1 MDGSTA
7 MSIGSVETSMER
19 EHRCK
24 SQSYGARRQNMG
36 TTMEQ
41 SGAVKSAFSA
51 WTAWSRHRERL
62 KLRLL
67 GVGMSAFAA
76 WLLWEGGGPWPVAVG
91 VGVIEHWSREVMR
104 KYEKD
109 TGAIPDWIT
118 AVNLL
123 ANVTAAGLLITGL
136 ILTR

>member
-1 MDGSTA
+1 
-7 MSIGSVETSMER
+7 
-19 EHRCK
+19 
-24 SQSYGARRQNMG
+24 
-36 TTMEQ
+36 MEQ

-51 WTAWSRHRERL
+51 WTTWAWHRERL

-123 ANVTAAGLLITGL
+123 ANVAAAGLLITGF

>member
-1 MDGSTA
+1 MA
-7 MSIGSVETSMER
+7 
-19 EHRCK
+19 
-24 SQSYGARRQNMG
+24 QP
-36 TTMEQ
+36 
-41 SGAVKSAFSA
+41 GAVKSTFSA
-51 WTAWSRHRERL
+51 WTTWARHRKRL

-76 WLLWEGGGPWPVAVG
+76 WLLWQGGGPWLVAVG

-118 AVNLL
+118 AMNLL
-123 ANVTAAGLLITGL
+123 ANVAAAGLLVTGFV
-136 ILTR
+136 LTR

>member
-1 MDGSTA
+1 
-7 MSIGSVETSMER
+7 
-19 EHRCK
+19 
-24 SQSYGARRQNMG
+24 
-36 TTMEQ
+36 MEQ
-41 SGAVKSAFSA
+41 PGTVKSTFSA
-51 WTAWSRHRERL
+51 WIAWSRHRERF

-91 VGVIEHWSREVMR
+91 AGVIEHWSREAMR

-109 TGAIPDWIT
+109 PGAIPDWIT

-123 ANVTAAGLLITGL
+123 ANVAAAGLLVIGFVL
-136 ILTR
+136 AR

>member
-1 MDGSTA
+1 MTQPGAFQST
-7 MSIGSVETSMER
+7 
-19 EHRCK
+19 
-24 SQSYGARRQNMG
+24 
-36 TTMEQ
+36 
-41 SGAVKSAFSA
+41 FSA
-51 WTAWSRHRERL
+51 WATWASHRERL

-76 WLLWEGGGPWPVAVG
+76 WLLWKGGGPWPVAVG

-109 TGAIPDWIT
+109 TGAIPDWVT
-118 AVNLL
+118 GVNLL
-123 ANVTAAGLLITGL
+123 ANVAAAGLLITGF

>member
-1 MDGSTA
+1 MTQPGAFQST
-7 MSIGSVETSMER
+7 
-19 EHRCK
+19 
-24 SQSYGARRQNMG
+24 
-36 TTMEQ
+36 
-41 SGAVKSAFSA
+41 FSA
-51 WTAWSRHRERL
+51 WATWASHRERL

-109 TGAIPDWIT
+109 TGAIPDWVT
-118 AVNLL
+118 GVNLL
-123 ANVTAAGLLITGL
+123 ANVAAAGLLVTGF

>member
-1 MDGSTA
+1 MT
-7 MSIGSVETSMER
+7 
-19 EHRCK
+19 
-24 SQSYGARRQNMG
+24 QP
-36 TTMEQ
+36 
-41 SGAVKSAFSA
+41 GAVRSAFSG
-51 WTAWSRHRERL
+51 WKAWSWHRGRL

-109 TGAIPDWIT
+109 TGAIPDWVT
-118 AVNLL
+118 GVNLL
-123 ANVTAAGLLITGL
+123 ANVAAAGLLIAGF